1 MVGLLGRRMA
11 AARMLLA
18 VLAVAQCGAEGE
30 EKGREENL
38 YPLLLGVR
46 SVHDAAK
53 CQIRLRTE
61 AMIAAQ
67 VGERSDR
74 DAQLQIYWW

>member
-38 YPLLLGVR
+38 SPLLGVR